1 MQHWCVTW
9 CHLVCIQMTSLH
21 QEMPRI
27 LGFFMVSLWI
37 LGFFYVSFCLFNS
50 FTIAIEKT
58 IRVTGYCD
66 LVYFTIRVPETG
78 YTKETRVRQEQ
89 HKCNTSEKKL
99 FLYFYTPI
107 WAIWQMKDYKESNSF
122 ILLNSFEKY
131 PVPILKLVSKVHHKN
146 WTRSKSKGQN
156 CSYKC
161 PCTFPH
167 GYA

>member
-37 LGFFYVSFCLFNS
+37 LGFFSVSFCLFNS

-107 WAIWQMKDYKESNSF
+107 WAIWQRRAIWLQGEQQFHSIKFFWKISRSHTKISF
-122 ILLNSFEKY
+122 KSSSQKLN
-131 PVPILKLVSKVHHKN
+131 
-146 WTRSKSKGQN
+146 
-156 CSYKC
+156 
-161 PCTFPH
+161 
-167 GYA
+167 